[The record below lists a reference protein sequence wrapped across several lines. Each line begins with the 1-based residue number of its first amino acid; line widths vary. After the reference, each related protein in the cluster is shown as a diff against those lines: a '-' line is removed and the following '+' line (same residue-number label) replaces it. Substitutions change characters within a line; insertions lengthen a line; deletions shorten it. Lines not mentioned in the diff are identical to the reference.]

1 MPDFKS
7 LQCFTELVQ
16 SKSFSATADKLCLT
30 QPSVSKIMAALEAEF
45 GVPLLE
51 KHSGRR
57 KRSLEPTEIGRIV
70 YRHAL
75 SLLEQRRALYQEI
88 DDYRQVKTGTLR
100 IGISLLGSNL
110 LTGAL
115 FHYHQRWPQIE
126 LAFLEEGAH
135 TIEKALL
142 DNALDVGVLLE
153 PVGDAFEHISLCDYP
168 LMVVVRRDSPA
179 AKKSALP
186 LRALRHES
194 FVLFTQSFAL
204 SNIIDQACRGQ
215 GFEPNVVCRTSQW
228 DLIINMV
235 AQNMGLAL
243 LPAYYADR
251 LNPATHAAVPLIEP
265 EIHWRLAM
273 AWKKHQPPTPA
284 LKAWI
289 GVVQESFGQAP

>member
-1 MPDFKS
+1 
-7 LQCFTELVQ
+7 
-16 SKSFSATADKLCLT
+16 
-30 QPSVSKIMAALEAEF
+30 
-45 GVPLLE
+45 
-51 KHSGRR
+51 
-57 KRSLEPTEIGRIV
+57 
-70 YRHAL
+70 
-75 SLLEQRRALYQEI
+75 
-88 DDYRQVKTGTLR
+88 
-100 IGISLLGSNL
+100 
-110 LTGAL
+110 
-115 FHYHQRWPQIE
+115 
-126 LAFLEEGAH
+126 
-135 TIEKALL
+135 
-142 DNALDVGVLLE
+142 
-153 PVGDAFEHISLCDYP
+153 
-168 LMVVVRRDSPA
+168 MVVVRRDSPA

-284 LKAWI
+284 LKAWL

>member
-115 FHYHQRWPQIE
+115 FRYHQRWPQIE

-153 PVGDAFEHISLCDYP
+153 PVGDAFEHII
-168 LMVVVRRDSPA
+168 DS
-179 AKKSALP
+179 
-186 LRALRHES
+186 
-194 FVLFTQSFAL
+194 
-204 SNIIDQACRGQ
+204 
-215 GFEPNVVCRTSQW
+215 
-228 DLIINMV
+228 
-235 AQNMGLAL
+235 
-243 LPAYYADR
+243 
-251 LNPATHAAVPLIEP
+251 AT
-265 EIHWRLAM
+265 
-273 AWKKHQPPTPA
+273 KY
-284 LKAWI
+284 
-289 GVVQESFGQAP
+289 